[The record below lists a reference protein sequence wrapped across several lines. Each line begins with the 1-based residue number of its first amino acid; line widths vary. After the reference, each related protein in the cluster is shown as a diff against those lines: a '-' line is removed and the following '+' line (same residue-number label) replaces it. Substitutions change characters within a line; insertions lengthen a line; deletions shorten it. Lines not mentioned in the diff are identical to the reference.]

1 MAACWYASH
10 ALFPPEQHVKIH
22 EYQAKEILAKQG
34 VAVPKGRVAATP
46 AEARAIAQQL
56 GGKVVVKAQIHAG
69 GRGKGR
75 LVGAAETASM
85 YEKLRRDPANNAGQV
100 KGDRVGG
107 VRLASTAEEAEREAA
122 NILGKHLVSI
132 QTGPEGKLVKH
143 VLVEEQSAVA
153 KEYYLAIIIDG
164 QQGCPLIMASTE
176 GGQEIEVVAHN
187 NPGAIVRVPVNPVT
201 GFEPYIARQ
210 LAARL
215 GLKDDQAAQF
225 GKLVEGLYNAFVASD
240 ASLAEINPL
249 VVTEEGRVLALDAKL
264 NVDDNALF
272 RHKEIE
278 ALRDKDEE
286 DPLEVLAGELGVAN
300 FIKLDGNI
308 GCVVNGAGLAMAT
321 MDTIKLAGGE
331 PANFLDIGTVNDP
344 QRVVN
349 ALKVIIE
356 DPSVKAILVNIFG
369 GMARVDIIAQGVID
383 AHKQINV
390 RVPVVMRLVGTNL
403 AEGEKL
409 IQESGLP
416 VIRASGL
423 AEAAKK
429 AVEAAGAR

>member
-1 MAACWYASH
+1 
-10 ALFPPEQHVKIH
+10 VKIH
-22 EYQAKEILAKQG
+22 EFQAKELLAKHG
-34 VAVPKGRVAATP
+34 VAVPAGRVASSP
-46 AEARAIAQQL
+46 AEARAIAQEL

-75 LVGAAETASM
+75 LVAQSETAAM
-85 YEKLRRDPANNAGQV
+85 YQKLVDDPANNAGQV
-100 KGDRVGG
+100 KGDRIGG
-107 VRLASTAEEAEREAA
+107 VRLASSPEEAEREAA
-122 NILGKHLVSI
+122 NILGRHLVSI
-132 QTGPEGKLVKH
+132 QTGPEGKVVKN

-153 KEYYLAIIIDG
+153 REYYVAIIIDG
-164 QQGCPLIMASTE
+164 AEASPLIMASTE

-187 NPGAIVRVPVNPVT
+187 NPDAIVRLPVNPGS
-201 GFEPYIARQ
+201 GFEPYVGRV

-215 GLKDDQAAQF
+215 GLEGDQAAQF
-225 GKLVEGLYNAFVASD
+225 GKLAEGLYNAFVKND
-240 ASLAEINPL
+240 ASMVEVNPL
-249 VVTEEGRVLALDAKL
+249 VVTEDGKVLALDAKFTI
-264 NVDDNALF
+264 DDNAIY
-272 RHKEIE
+272 RHKDIE

-286 DPLEVLAGELGVAN
+286 DQLEVLAQELGVAN
-300 FIKLDGNI
+300 FIKLEGNI

-344 QRVVN
+344 QRVVS
-349 ALKVIIE
+349 ALKVILE

-383 AHKQINV
+383 AHRQMQID
-390 RVPVVMRLVGTNL
+390 VPVVMRLVGTNL

-409 IQESGLP
+409 IEESGLP
-416 VIRASGL
+416 VIRAQGL

-429 AVEAAGAR
+429 AVEAAGAAA

>member
-1 MAACWYASH
+1 M
-10 ALFPPEQHVKIH
+10 KIH
-22 EYQAKEILAKQG
+22 EYQAKQLLAKHG
-34 VAVPKGRVAATP
+34 VSVPRGRVATAA
-46 AEARAIAQQL
+46 AEAAAIAREL

-75 LVGAAETASM
+75 LVGASETASM
-85 YEKLRRDPANNAGQV
+85 YQKLVSDPANNAGQV
-100 KGDRVGG
+100 KGERVGG
-107 VRLASTAEEAEREAA
+107 IRLAATPEEAEREAA
-122 NILGKHLVSI
+122 QILGKHLVSI

-187 NPGAIVRVPVNPVT
+187 NPNAIVRVAVNPVS
-201 GFEPYIARQ
+201 GFEPYVGRQ
-210 LAARL
+210 LSARL

-225 GKLVEGLYNAFVASD
+225 GRLVEGLYNAFVAGD

-249 VVTEEGRVLALDAKL
+249 VVTKDGRVLALDAKF

-272 RHKEIE
+272 RHKDIS
-278 ALRDKDEE
+278 ALRDRAEE
-286 DPLEVLAGELGVAN
+286 DPLEVLADELGVAN

-383 AHKQINV
+383 AHKQIHV
-390 RVPVVMRLVGTNL
+390 GVPVVMRLVGTNL

-409 IQESGLP
+409 IAESGLP
-416 VIRASGL
+416 VIRATGL
-423 AEAAKK
+423 ADAAKK